1 MIDVS
6 LPLSKNALWHLLT
19 AFASLSLNAYKVFRM
34 LKRMLHKMY
43 TLLCCFKEPIR
54 LENAYNPAN
63 PKIASAMSP
72 AVIKAIGNPL
82 NACGT

>member
-19 AFASLSLNAYKVFRM
+19 AFAFLLLNAYKVFSM
-34 LKRMLHKMY
+34 LERMLHEMY
-43 TLLCCFKEPIR
+43 TILCFFKEPIR

-63 PKIASAMSP
+63 PKIAS
-72 AVIKAIGNPL
+72 
-82 NACGT
+82 TT